1 MTGDQL
7 TCPRVRE
14 GVHVTFRREGTFEGM
29 KAQRFLLG
37 SFKRAVGGATAG
49 KRRLF
54 GEEEEEEGG
63 RTALGGAAAG
73 ELGKLSGKWLDGSG
87 FQGVPWRF

>member
-29 KAQRFLLG
+29 KAQRTRVKLFLLG
-37 SFKRAVGGATAG
+37 SFKRAVGGATAR

-54 GEEEEEEGG
+54 GEEEEEEG
-63 RTALGGAAAG
+63 
-73 ELGKLSGKWLDGSG
+73 
-87 FQGVPWRF
+87 